1 MLNHHY
7 TLYQIVRDLQQKLI
21 NTKII
26 ECWTQEK
33 DEVMFVFN
41 DGGELYNLCVNL
53 SDMEQAIYLRDKFA
67 RARAN
72 SKDLFP
78 SILGGTIR
86 KIDIADNDRTIFIR
100 LNNKV
105 IVINLGAK
113 SEHNILILNNEHKI
127 ENTFYRQK
135 ELKHSDYVKRDNILP
150 EANAENF
157 KVVRRLLSNSNI
169 LLPRNYANDLLNKYS
184 IDLNIESNTIDNLS
198 DVIAEAMEI
207 RKAALDSK
215 QYYLY
220 IYEDNTAIL
229 SLLPLSGEQPTPQIF
244 TDIHLAITKRAGY
257 QKRSEAINISKAGII
272 KKLAKIKAKIE
283 KNIHLCSQGDELEQL
298 IDNYKL
304 YADVLM
310 SVPNPMIT
318 SGNTIEMSDWEG
330 NPISIPLDER
340 LNLLDNSQRYY
351 KKIKK
356 LKTDLDKRK
365 ELLPKFQ
372 KRLDT
377 INKVLNDIEN
387 INSIKEIKRYM
398 SDITSKDKGMSK
410 AINEGGEAT
419 KYREFELGE
428 GYTLYVGRN
437 AANNDELTMKFAK
450 ANDVWM
456 HARGS
461 SGSHTVLR
469 GSESKEVKPPKN
481 ILKIAAQITAY
492 YSKQKNAKYVPVA
505 YTYKKYVHKPKGA
518 NLGAVVM
525 SKEEVIMAEPKVP
538 EGTD

>member
-518 NLGAVVM
+518 NPGAVVM

>member
-481 ILKIAAQITAY
+481 ILKIATQITAY

-518 NLGAVVM
+518 NPGAVVM